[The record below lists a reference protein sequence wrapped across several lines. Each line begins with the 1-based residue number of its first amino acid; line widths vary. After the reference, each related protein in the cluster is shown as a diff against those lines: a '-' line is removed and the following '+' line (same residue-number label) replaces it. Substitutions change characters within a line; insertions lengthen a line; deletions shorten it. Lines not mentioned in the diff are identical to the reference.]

1 MKMRRGIWNK
11 VLSMLTALL
20 LVIGIAPMTATTTF
34 AAEGTEL
41 YISGQLITES
51 GCYENQ
57 NGTWTKVDGTEPASG
72 QFYYDAATF
81 TLTLNEVEISH
92 NQNVSV
98 GSGAYYH
105 SSVIAFSRSAD
116 VSLNIVVSQGTSTIT
131 GTGGIRVMSE
141 AGDASLSISGSGSLA
156 VNVGGNIDSGIT
168 LIGSKDSNLNIDGAN
183 VTASSNVYG
192 VQLSAGEG
200 YKIAATVNNGNLTAS
215 GSTVGIYFMRLYND
229 GPSSLTVSG
238 NAMVDTEG
246 STGGIINGSPDSFQI
261 GADGESGGIV
271 FNGKSGTVYGNVT
284 LQDSLTINEGETL
297 TIPQG
302 SSLNTNGNLINNGT
316 IVSAPTIT
324 AQPISQ
330 TVEEGD
336 PATFTITA
344 SGSDLQYLWQKSADN
359 GISWIEADGAATEA
373 TYTTEAATTGMNGLQ
388 YRCVVWNSLGKIT
401 STAAILTV
409 KHSLTHY
416 EYKAPTCT
424 ENGNKEYWYCE
435 SCKQYFSDENATM
448 STTKE
453 DTVIPATEH
462 AYGEPT
468 WEWSKNGQS
477 ATATFI
483 CDNDENHQESKEAS
497 ITSTVKEEPTCTE
510 DGITVYTATV
520 EFNGQTYTDTKEI
533 ADLPATGH
541 SYGEPVWSW
550 SEDGKTCKVTFTCE
564 KDENHKKT
572 PEVKVTSAVKTPATC
587 TEKGVTTYTATVEF
601 NGKTYTDTKDVAD
614 IPATGHSYG
623 EPVWSWSEDGK
634 TCKVTFTCEKDEN
647 HKESPKVTVTS
658 AEKAPATCTE
668 AGVTTYTATVEFN
681 GQTYTDTK
689 DLTDI
694 PAIGHKLTKTEVKA
708 PTSTDTG
715 NIEYWYCEVC
725 DKYFSD
731 EKAEHE
737 ITLEDTIIA
746 KLPKLIS
753 GANQEWTKGSKD
765 GLTFKV
771 DTDINEFKK
780 VLVDGKELKD
790 TNYDIKSGSTILT
803 LKSSFLD
810 TLSAGKHQICLEFN
824 NGTIEAY
831 FTVKVKETT
840 TVPETGEQTNL
851 YLWAMLAI
859 ASSASLL
866 VLRRYKKYN
875 R

>member
-1 MKMRRGIWNK
+1 MRRGIWNK

-20 LVIGIAPMTATTTF
+20 LVIGIAPMTDTTTF

-72 QFYYDAATF
+72 QFYYDAATA
-81 TLTLNEVEISH
+81 TLTLNEAKIV
-92 NQNVSV
+92 NYQDVTV
-98 GSGAYYH
+98 GGGFTYPG
-105 SSVIAFSRSAD
+105 SVIAFSQSAD
-116 VSLNIVVSQGTSTIT
+116 VSLTIVVSQGTSNIT
-131 GTGGIRVMSE
+131 GTGGIRVVSK
-141 AGDASLSISGSGSLA
+141 AGDASLSISGPGSLE
-156 VNVGGNIDSGIT
+156 VNVDKNDSGIS
-168 LIGSKDSNLNIDGAN
+168 LIGSKNVNLNIDGAD
-183 VTASSNVYG
+183 VKTLAAYYYG
-192 VQLSAGEG
+192 VDLHAGDG
-200 YKIAATVNNGNLTAS
+200 FKAAAVVNNGKLTAGGS
-215 GSTVGIYFMRLYND
+215 GGIGIYYRWTNPSNS
-229 GPSSLTVSG
+229 GTSSLTVSG
-238 NAMVDTEG
+238 NAVVDTRDSKILIASQASEVQVSAG
-246 STGGIINGSPDSFQI
+246 S
-261 GADGESGGIV
+261 DGNGGIV
-271 FNGKSGTVYGNVT
+271 FDGKSGTVYGNVT

-330 TVEEGD
+330 TVEEGN

-344 SGSDLQYLWQKSADN
+344 SGSDLKYLWQKSADN

-388 YRCVVWNSLGKIT
+388 YRCVVRNSLGEIT
-401 STAAILTV
+401 SNAAILTV

-497 ITSTVKEEPTCTE
+497 ITSTVKEEPTCME

-541 SYGEPVWSW
+541 QLTKV
-550 SEDGKTCKVTFTCE
+550 DGKV
-564 KDENHKKT
+564 
-572 PEVKVTSAVKTPATC
+572 
-587 TEKGVTTYTATVEF
+587 
-601 NGKTYTDTKDVAD
+601 
-614 IPATGHSYG
+614 
-623 EPVWSWSEDGK
+623 
-634 TCKVTFTCEKDEN
+634 
-647 HKESPKVTVTS
+647 
-658 AEKAPATCTE
+658 
-668 AGVTTYTATVEFN
+668 
-681 GQTYTDTK
+681 QT
-689 DLTDI
+689 I
-694 PAIGHKLTKTEVKA
+694 EE
-708 PTSTDTG
+708 TG
-715 NIEYWYCEVC
+715 NITYWHCEIC

-731 EKAEHE
+731 ENGEHE
-737 ITLEDTIIA
+737 ISLEDTILA
-746 KLPKLIS
+746 KLPKLLE
-753 GANQEWTKGSKD
+753 GADQVWTKGSKD
-765 GLTFKV
+765 GMVWRIQEDPQAFKR
-771 DTDINEFKK
+771 
-780 VLVDGKELKD
+780 VLIDGKELKD
-790 TNYDIKSGSTILT
+790 TEYTVTSGSTIIT
-803 LKSSFLD
+803 LQPSYLG
-810 TLSAGKHQICLEFN
+810 TLSAGQHKIRFEFTTGNIETHFTIKDAEKATQSESTDTGLQNHLGLWISICMAAASGLFAMM
-824 NGTIEAY
+824 IL
-831 FTVKVKETT
+831 VRRKE
-840 TVPETGEQTNL
+840 
-851 YLWAMLAI
+851 
-859 ASSASLL
+859 
-866 VLRRYKKYN
+866 R
-875 R
+875 